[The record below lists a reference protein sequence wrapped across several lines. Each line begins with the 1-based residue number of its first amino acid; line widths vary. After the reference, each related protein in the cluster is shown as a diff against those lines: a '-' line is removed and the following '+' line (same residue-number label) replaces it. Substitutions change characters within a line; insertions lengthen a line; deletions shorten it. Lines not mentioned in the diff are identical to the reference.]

1 MKHQPPPPHWTDR
14 PAADSSPNCPR
25 QSWADIADP
34 NFNPEKAARGD
45 PFPFDSAECGLVA
58 VTDGPIR
65 FDPVPRLRRRRNGW
79 TPGAQAEFIA
89 ALELCGC
96 VSRAARSVGM
106 SPRSAYRLLDAP
118 GADSFADA
126 WDQAIARG
134 IEALR
139 LGALDR
145 ALNGAWVPVVR
156 RGRLVR
162 VEKRHDNRLAIALL
176 SGRDSSVAD
185 RRERASSRRR
195 YRLKLLARRE
205 AEAEQKRHATQIWAE
220 HQAIIDKIEQESR
233 NPAPKNVTAPPRIR
247 SL

>member
-1 MKHQPPPPHWTDR
+1 MSDDPTPPGREER
-14 PAADSSPNCPR
+14 PSGDASADCPR
-25 QSWADIADP
+25 QSSGSIHP
-34 NFNPEKAARGD
+34 HFNPEAAARGD
-45 PFPFDSAECGLVA
+45 PWPFNTAECGLVE
-58 VTDGPIR
+58 VTDGPIE
-65 FDPVPRLRRRRNGW
+65 FEPVPRLRKRRNGW
-79 TPGAQAEFIA
+79 TPEAQAAFIE
-89 ALELCGC
+89 ALASCGC
-96 VSRAARSVGM
+96 VARSARAVGM
-106 SPRSAYRLLDAP
+106 TPRSAYRLLDAA
-118 GADSFADA
+118 GADSFAAA

-162 VEKRHDNRLAIALL
+162 HEKRHDNRLAIALL

-185 RRERASSRRR
+185 RRERAASRRR

-205 AEAEQKRHATQIWAE
+205 AEAEQKRRATQIWAE
-220 HQAIIDKIEQESR
+220 HQAIIDQNERESR
-233 NPAPKNVTAPPRIR
+233 IPAPKSVTAPPRIR